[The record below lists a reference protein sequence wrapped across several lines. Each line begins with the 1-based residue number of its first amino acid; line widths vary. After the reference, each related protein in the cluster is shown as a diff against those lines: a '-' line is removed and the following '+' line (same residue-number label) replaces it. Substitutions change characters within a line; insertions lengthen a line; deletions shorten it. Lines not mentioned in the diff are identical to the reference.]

1 MGLNVIQLARA
12 SARLALEP
20 YHLPSI
26 VEAFDAVA
34 EFKPMVALYER
45 MLGGLP
51 QAERDHLEALSR
63 KPLDLDACRAM
74 PEGTLGRGV
83 AHFLDD
89 NGLFEDYYKRAYAP
103 VVDKL
108 DRNWVMLRFA
118 RTHDYH
124 HVVTGLPPDIPGE
137 MALQIINTLNFREP
151 YGLATVALLP
161 WSLVVYHRAGVGKT
175 MSTIVRSLW
184 GSRKAQNMFVF
195 PWEDHLETPVVE
207 LRRRLGLPEAGL
219 MPG

>member
-1 MGLNVIQLARA
+1 MGLEVIQLARA

-26 VEAFDAVA
+26 VEAFDALA
-34 EFKPMVALYER
+34 EFRPMVSLYER
-45 MLGGLP
+45 MLGGLS
-51 QAERDHLEALSR
+51 QAGRDHLEALSR
-63 KPLDLDACRAM
+63 RPLDLDACRAM

-89 NGLFEDYYKRAYAP
+89 NGLYEDYYARAYAP

-108 DRNWVMLRFA
+108 ERNWVMLRFA
-118 RTHDYH
+118 RTHDFH

-151 YGLATVALLP
+151 YGLATVALAP
-161 WSLVVYHRAGVGKT
+161 WSLFVYRSSGVRQT
-175 MSTIVRSLW
+175 LSTIVRALW
-184 GSRKAQNMFVF
+184 RSRGAQNMFVF
-195 PWEDHLETPVVE
+195 PWEEHLETPVVE
-207 LRRRLGLPEAGL
+207 LRRMLGLPAAGL